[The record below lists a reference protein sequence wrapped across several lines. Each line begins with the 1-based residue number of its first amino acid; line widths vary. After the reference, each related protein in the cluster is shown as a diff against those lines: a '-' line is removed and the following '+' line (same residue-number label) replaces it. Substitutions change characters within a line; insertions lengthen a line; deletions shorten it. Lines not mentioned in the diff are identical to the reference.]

1 MDDHTDLL
9 YKSICRERN
18 AIKALK
24 GRIAF
29 VFLHRHPEIRRPQS
43 RSGHLWSPGCYMS
56 TSGK

>member
-1 MDDHTDLL
+1 MEDA
-9 YKSICRERN
+9 